1 MTCQEAIDVIN
12 SISEI
17 NLEEAD
23 CQDQLLI
30 AMATAQFAEQIK
42 PIVVKYAN
50 KLPENS
56 TFLVKL

>member
-23 CQDQLLI
+23 CQDQLLLV
-30 AMATAQFAEQIK
+30 MATAQFAEQIK

-50 KLPENS
+50 KLPESS
-56 TFLVKL
+56 TFLFKL